1 MRVRLQCR
9 RAPRPGM
16 ALPPW
21 RCSEGIR
28 DVMQNVTAVTAQP
41 PSGPD
46 LRLIQ
51 KGNPSLHAQG
61 LLGPGTQALDGVT
74 LYPLYPQISPQRGS
88 PAPQRT
94 QPAKGPF
101 PRGKDKTVARPVCNN
116 LPTAGAR
123 DLASTPMASGDTE
136 FPQAPCA
143 GLCPGQ
149 NHLSLFRDISESSL
163 VDGRPSCP
171 LGWED
176 CAWGLQGK
184 NGELRSGLVVLRLWR
199 GLGGAA

>member
-1 MRVRLQCR
+1 
-9 RAPRPGM
+9 M

-41 PSGPD
+41 PTGPD
-46 LRLIQ
+46 LRFIQ
-51 KGNPSLHAQG
+51 KGNPSLRAQG
-61 LLGPGTQALDGVT
+61 LLGPGTQAFDGVT
-74 LYPLYPQISPQRGS
+74 LCPLYPQISPQCGS
-88 PAPQRT
+88 PVPERT
-94 QPAKGPF
+94 QPAKGLF
-101 PRGKDKTVARPVCNN
+101 PRGKDKTVARPVCNH
-116 LPTAGAR
+116 LPAAGTK
-123 DLASTPMASGDTE
+123 DLASTPMASGHTE

-149 NHLSLFRDISESSL
+149 NHLSLFRNSSESSL
-163 VDGRPSCP
+163 FDGRPSRP

-199 GLGGAA
+199 SLGGAA